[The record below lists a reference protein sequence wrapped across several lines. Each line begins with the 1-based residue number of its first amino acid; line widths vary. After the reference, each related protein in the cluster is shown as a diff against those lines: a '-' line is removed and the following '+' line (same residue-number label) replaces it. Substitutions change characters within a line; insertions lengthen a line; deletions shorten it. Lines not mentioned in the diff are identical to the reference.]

1 MTIIAGKRDWKLKC
15 RTTFLEASGNLRN
28 FPKFT
33 KYVIL
38 TLSGLKQL
46 GIDLEDTCDAKHNHR
61 YPKLT
66 SENRCCIR
74 FMRIFAIVRG
84 QKWQEK
90 DIRNSYLSPDI
101 NFWCFLS
108 IFGCFSVIPV
118 SFTSSVVLSVNLY
131 KFVNITQGWSLARA
145 EFSRTNHR
153 KSAVSSLQILQSPL
167 DLTQG
172 RIQSSSNYCFPPLDQ
187 SDHRAQ
193 ISARIIHDN

>member
-1 MTIIAGKRDWKLKC
+1 ML
-15 RTTFLEASGNLRN
+15 F
-28 FPKFT
+28 
-33 KYVIL
+33 
-38 TLSGLKQL
+38 
-46 GIDLEDTCDAKHNHR
+46 
-61 YPKLT
+61 
-66 SENRCCIR
+66 
-74 FMRIFAIVRG
+74 RG

-108 IFGCFSVIPV
+108 IFGCFSVIPA
-118 SFTSSVVLSVNLY
+118 SFRSSVVLSVNIY
-131 KFVNITQGWSLARA
+131 IFVNITQGWLLARA
-145 EFSRTNHR
+145 EFSRINHR

-193 ISARIIHDN
+193 ISARIIHVTKDSFPSKTVDDALPRSSVHGRWKSDLSDPGLAVQVTCTPGGRGDNVHDMRDLC